1 MRIEL
6 LYTLV
11 ALLAPCFGLLTD
23 DCTRASKA
31 TYGQAI
37 FGSMSSDS
45 AMART
50 PEQIL
55 SLNYIRSVL
64 QRLEDTIL
72 FQLIERA
79 QYAHNAVMYQPG
91 AIPEL
96 QEKEHWDKSWT
107 EWFLKENESAHSKVR
122 RWQAPGEY
130 PYTDI
135 ALLPTPILPPVQ
147 YPDVLYKP
155 AIVQV
160 NDRIYAH
167 YRDNLVPILSK
178 RSEGQVS
185 LYKKHACCLLTFGQT
200 TCRTTTTV
208 STEVRRCVT
217 WTLWPHYRSVYI
229 LVSVSADQHCQNCIG

>member
-1 MRIEL
+1 MQFAVVITIF
-6 LYTLV
+6 TLISS
-11 ALLAPCFGLLTD
+11 ALGQ
-23 DCTRASKA
+23 DCTPVDQG

-79 QYAHNAVMYQPG
+79 QYAHNAVMYRPG

-96 QEKEHWDKSWT
+96 REKEQWDKSWT
-107 EWFLKENESAHSKVR
+107 EWFLKETESAHSKVR

-130 PYTDI
+130 PYTNVS
-135 ALLPTPILPPVQ
+135 LLPPPILPPVQ

-155 AIVQV
+155 ATIQV

-167 YRDNLVPILSK
+167 YRDNVVPK
-178 RSEGQVS
+178 
-185 LYKKHACCLLTFGQT
+185 LTTRASG
-200 TCRTTTTV
+200 
-208 STEVRRCVT
+208 E
-217 WTLWPHYRSVYI
+217 
-229 LVSVSADQHCQNCIG
+229 LVSCPVALCPLADD